1 MSSFNVHNA
10 TDSHLPSKIQSGT
23 LASAPH
29 TLEMAVHSCT
39 PGIEA
44 VSAVWLDFVVY
55 QPSPIPTSTTAVSA
69 PTPPRITAP
78 AAVSTVTSEHSSSL
92 ASVCPASDAA
102 ALQRAHLTVI
112 VLAVT
117 LGLIPLLAS
126 AIAAGAFIQRKGW
139 RSTKQRRIRSW
150 FSSEQPPEYNERRFS
165 THHITPFEGSLGG
178 VAVVSTVSPAPRRGA
193 K

>member
-1 MSSFNVHNA
+1 
-10 TDSHLPSKIQSGT
+10 
-23 LASAPH
+23 
-29 TLEMAVHSCT
+29 MAVHSCT
-39 PGIEA
+39 QGIDTF
-44 VSAVWLDFVVY
+44 STVWLDFLVY
-55 QPSPIPTSTTAVSA
+55 QPSQSPASTSPLPSPA
-69 PTPPRITAP
+69 TPPGSTAT
-78 AAVSTVTSEHSSSL
+78 AAVSTVTSEPFSSL
-92 ASVCPASDAA
+92 GSVCPASDAA

-112 VLAVT
+112 VLAVI

-165 THHITPFEGSLGG
+165 THQITPFEGSLGG
-178 VAVVSTVSPAPRRGA
+178 VAVIGTVSPPPRRGA